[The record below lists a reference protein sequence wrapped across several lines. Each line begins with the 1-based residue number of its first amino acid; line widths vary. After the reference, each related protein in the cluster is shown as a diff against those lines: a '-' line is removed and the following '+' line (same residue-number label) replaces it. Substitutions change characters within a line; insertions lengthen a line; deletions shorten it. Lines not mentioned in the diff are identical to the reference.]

1 VGGTELR
8 STAQAGRV
16 PDSKK
21 VCFKNGMNTNR
32 YFLWLPCRRAPG
44 LALAEPRTGAVVRQN
59 DGQSERLLRTYRARG
74 LARRDGAAAG
84 RRPLAAAVL
93 NPRWWNR
100 SLSRPSAASL
110 AALNAV
116 VAGAD
121 LLAEPRTGAV
131 VRQNDGQS
139 ERLLRTYRA
148 LLARRAWLAGRRPL
162 AATCLNPH
170 RWNRSLPRPS
180 AASLAALN
188 AVVAGADL
196 LAEPRTGAV
205 VRQNDGQ
212 SERLL
217 RTYRARGLARRA
229 GAAAGRRPLAAA
241 VLNPQVVEPL
251 ALAAFGR
258 FARGSER
265 GGCGCRSAGRA
276 ANGGRRSPERR
287 PE

>member
-44 LALAEPRTGAVVRQN
+44 LALAEPRTGAVVRRN
-59 DGQSERLLRTYRARG
+59 DGQSERLLRATSARG
-74 LARRDGAAAG
+74 LTRRDGVAAG
-84 RRPLAAAVL
+84 RPLAAAVL

-139 ERLLRTYRA
+139 ERLPRA
-148 LLARRAWLAGRRPL
+148 TLASGLVGQKTARSRGSEF
-162 AATCLNPH
+162 AA
-170 RWNRSLPRPS
+170 
-180 AASLAALN
+180 
-188 AVVAGADL
+188 
-196 LAEPRTGAV
+196 
-205 VRQNDGQ
+205 
-212 SERLL
+212 
-217 RTYRARGLARRA
+217 
-229 GAAAGRRPLAAA
+229 
-241 VLNPQVVEPL
+241 VEPL
-251 ALAAFGR
+251 APAAFGR

-276 ANGGRRSPERR
+276 ANGGRRSAERR

>member
-1 VGGTELR
+1 MGGTELR

-44 LALAEPRTGAVVRQN
+44 LALSEPRTGAVVRQN

-84 RRPLAAAVL
+84 R
-93 NPRWWNR
+93 
-100 SLSRPSAASL
+100 
-110 AALNAV
+110 
-116 VAGAD
+116 G
-121 LLAEPRTGAV
+121 
-131 VRQNDGQS
+131 
-139 ERLLRTYRA
+139 
-148 LLARRAWLAGRRPL
+148 PL

-212 SERLL
+212 SERLP
-217 RTYRARGLARRA
+217 RATLAPGPVGQETSRSRGYESAPA
-229 GAAAGRRPLAAA
+229 K
-241 VLNPQVVEPL
+241 PL

-258 FARGSER
+258 FARGSEGASGR
-265 GGCGCRSAGRA
+265 SPGTAGGCAGGSAGKPRV
-276 ANGGRRSPERR
+276 
-287 PE
+287 